1 MRLDQTAEG
10 VFLELQR
17 WTRRQLCSQWARVIM
32 CWEFEGLFQISSQ
45 LLHLSALQT
54 TRPLGLHATSRP
66 FTIEGTRN
74 CELGNCTSCIH
85 TRTHTH
91 THSLESIF
99 ECWVAGWTYHVR
111 LESKDQGYGVEQ
123 GVEGTLQ
130 RRTPGLQNLSTAWDP
145 VDRIL
150 EEIKIAFYQ

>member
-85 TRTHTH
+85 THTHTH
-91 THSLESIF
+91 TQVHTHTNTHTRTHTVWSHYSNAEWQVERTTSGWSLK
-99 ECWVAGWTYHVR
+99 T
-111 LESKDQGYGVEQ
+111 K
-123 GVEGTLQ
+123 GT
-130 RRTPGLQNLSTAWDP
+130 
-145 VDRIL
+145 
-150 EEIKIAFYQ
+150 E